1 MLKFLLEKEFKQ
13 IFRNPF
19 LPKMILMLPLV
30 MLLLIPWA
38 ANQEVKNIQLCV
50 IDNDKSS
57 YSERLIHKLSAS
69 KNFILS
75 NLSDA
80 YSGAMS
86 AVEANQVDI
95 ILEIPP
101 AFEKELV
108 KEGVVKV
115 MISANAVNGTKGVLG
130 ASYLSSIL
138 ADYSDDLKVDLG
150 QLTGKE
156 FAPSIHIIPYNKFN
170 IYLDYKFFMIPA
182 IIVMLLTLITGFLPA
197 FNIVGEKEVGTI
209 EQMNVTPVARLH
221 FILGKLIPYWII
233 GFVVLSIGC
242 LVAALVYG
250 LLPAGNLLWVYVY
263 AALYILAVSGMG
275 LIISN
280 YSETMQQAMFLMFFF
295 ILILVLLSGLFTPIG
310 SMPQWAQ
317 WIARFNPLSYFME
330 IMRGIY
336 LQGSGF
342 KDLLPQLFA
351 LIGFALFLNTW
362 AVLSYKKS
370 H

>member
-50 IDNDKSS
+50 IDNDRSS
-57 YSERLIHKLSAS
+57 CSERLIHKLSAS

-75 NLSDA
+75 NLSDS
-80 YSGAMS
+80 YSEAMS
-86 AVEANQVDI
+86 AIESNQVDVV
-95 ILEIPP
+95 LEIPP

-108 KEGVVKV
+108 REGIVKV
-115 MISANAVNGTKGVLG
+115 MISANAVNGTKGVLS

-138 ADYSDDLKVDLG
+138 TDYSNELKVDFG

-156 FAPSIHIIPYNKFN
+156 FAPSIHIVPYNKFN

-209 EQMNVTPVARLH
+209 EQMNVTPVGRLY

-250 LLPAGNLLWVYVY
+250 LFPVGNLLWVYVY

-295 ILILVLLSGLFTPIG
+295 ILILVLLSGLFTPIS

-336 LQGSGF
+336 LQGSSF
-342 KDLLPQLFA
+342 KDLLPQLLA
-351 LIGFALFLNTW
+351 LCGFAVALNTW